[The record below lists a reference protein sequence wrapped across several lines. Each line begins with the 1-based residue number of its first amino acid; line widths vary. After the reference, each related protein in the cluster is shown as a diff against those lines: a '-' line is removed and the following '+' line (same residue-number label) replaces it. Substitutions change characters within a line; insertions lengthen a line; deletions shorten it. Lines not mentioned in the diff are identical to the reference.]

1 MRLRVATQNLWGGA
15 GAWERR
21 RDLLLERLSREE
33 PDVIAL
39 QEVRKIG
46 EESQA
51 HELARMLGDHSVHFA
66 PAREE
71 PGFCEGVALLAR
83 SELTLR
89 GVERLTHDQTD
100 PMEGRSQRVVLHA
113 LVSGF
118 DVFVTHLSLS
128 RLARARTTEEIL
140 AFTARARRGPSVL
153 MGDMNATPDESIHA
167 RFSTSWRDAW
177 IARHGARRGGTW
189 PAILP
194 FLRYDYVYVS
204 ADVTVEEAHRLP
216 FAGSDH
222 RGVIAD
228 LSFG

>member
-1 MRLRVATQNLWGGA
+1 MHLRVATQNLWGGA

-33 PDVIAL
+33 PDVIGL

-51 HELARMLGDHSVHFA
+51 HELARLLGDHHVHFA

-83 SELTLR
+83 QELTLR
-89 GVERLTHDQTD
+89 GVERLTLDPTD

-113 LVSGF
+113 SVSSV

-140 AFTARARRGPSVL
+140 AFTGRARRGPSVL

-167 RFSTSWRDAW
+167 RLQTSWRDAW
-177 IARHGARRGGTW
+177 LARNGRRKGGTW
-189 PAILP
+189 PSLLP

-204 ADVTVEEAHRLP
+204 DDLTVEDAHRLP

-222 RGVIAD
+222 RGVIAE
-228 LSFG
+228 LRVG

>member
-1 MRLRVATQNLWGGA
+1 MELRVVTQNLWGGA
-15 GAWERR
+15 GAWGRR

-39 QEVRKIG
+39 QEVRKFG
-46 EESQA
+46 DESQA
-51 HELARMLGDHSVHFA
+51 HELARMLGNHHVHFA
-66 PAREE
+66 PARVE

-83 SELTLR
+83 GELTVR

-100 PMEGRSQRVVLHA
+100 PMEGLSQRVVLHA
-113 LVSGF
+113 WVSGL

-140 AFTARARRGPSVL
+140 AFTARERRGPSVL
-153 MGDMNATPDESIHA
+153 LGDMNATPDESIHA
-167 RFSTSWRDAW
+167 RFSTAWRDAW
-177 IARHGARRGGTW
+177 IARHGTRKGGTW
-189 PAILP
+189 PAIFP

-204 ADVTVEEAHRLP
+204 GEITVEDVHRLP

-222 RGVIAD
+222 RGLIAE
-228 LSFG
+228 LSLG